1 MALFQLQYCRHFD
14 YSYSIVYLLQFEYFA
29 VDNPPLSIFIFVTGF
44 SKKLGSNVVSV
55 VCSWNFL
62 KFRFFPVYQQEGCC
76 VGGRG
81 KGKGQPRKR
90 PEQDRGYQGKYY
102 NPNYNR
108 DNNYNNNNN

>member
-1 MALFQLQYCRHFD
+1 M
-14 YSYSIVYLLQFEYFA
+14 
-29 VDNPPLSIFIFVTGF
+29 
-44 SKKLGSNVVSV
+44 VVLV

-76 VGGRG
+76 GGGRC

-90 PEQDRGYQGKYY
+90 PEQGRGYQGKYY

-108 DNNYNNNNN
+108 DNNYNNSNNQNVNPYAQQEQQNNYQNHYQQQLVTTPSSRTAAVAVESLS